1 MQLTTHYPTIS
12 LFRDGY
18 NPEKK
23 KNSFTK
29 IPTMEM
35 DAGHL
40 RTSSLYRDDPA
51 MKTAAIEIF
60 VFFIPGGIPFLGK
73 VVYCCCWRSV
83 YISKTQTRNLS
94 TSINSSVTRLFITE
108 MIITSVFSF

>member
-18 NPEKK
+18 NTEKK
-23 KNSFTK
+23 KELIYEN
-29 IPTMEM
+29 PHN
-35 DAGHL
+35 GNGR
-40 RTSSLYRDDPA
+40 RTLAHMYRDDPA

>member
-12 LFRDGY
+12 LSSEMDII
-18 NPEKK
+18 PKK
-23 KNSFTK
+23 KELIYE

-51 MKTAAIEIF
+51 MKTVAIEIF
-60 VFFIPGGIPFLGK
+60 VFIPGGIPFLG
-73 VVYCCCWRSV
+73 
-83 YISKTQTRNLS
+83 
-94 TSINSSVTRLFITE
+94 
-108 MIITSVFSF
+108 